1 MKFGTEVHLDIFVS
15 VFTRI
20 IIIIITSHKLDN
32 PQIQSLRLSGREL
45 HIEKRGHTTISFDS
59 ASAEA
64 GARTR

>member
-1 MKFGTEVHLDIFVS
+1 MQMIYV
-15 VFTRI
+15 
-20 IIIIITSHKLDN
+20 SHKLDN
-32 PQIQSLRLSGREL
+32 PQIQSLRLTGRGL